1 MACKPCHG
9 FHFYSIRTGSVPV
22 PFWTVKAASS
32 NSLFSLVNS
41 ASAFSEGIFSS
52 SADQQ
57 VNMMSG
63 YLLPLTWKNPYMLA
77 WRRL

>member
-1 MACKPCHG
+1 ML
-9 FHFYSIRTGSVPV
+9 IRKHERNLKLRYLGQRGDNDQNLFIRNLPHVVSRTLLDRQ
-22 PFWTVKAASS
+22 TASS

-57 VNMMSG
+57 VNMMSE
-63 YLLPLTWKNPYMLA
+63 
-77 WRRL
+77 

>member
-1 MACKPCHG
+1 MTCEPCHG
-9 FHFYSIRTGSVPV
+9 FPFLFYPTRFGAGTLLDRQ
-22 PFWTVKAASS
+22 TASS

-41 ASAFSEGIFSS
+41 ASAFSEGIFFS

-63 YLLPLTWKNPYMLA
+63 YLLPLTWKNPYMLFML
-77 WRRL
+77 RH